1 MITQSSNNIECPEC
15 GYNIDVNN
23 ILQHQISE
31 GLKNELA
38 KKDVFYQNQQQDIER
53 QKQILAAEKKEQDNI
68 FSQRIETE
76 KKVIYSQLK
85 NQLEEEQSASLK
97 ILQQELK
104 EKSEQLKGFN
114 EAKKD
119 IEQLKREKDE
129 LHGQITLEKERE
141 FSEKLKDEKLKIQ
154 KQADE
159 TSNLKIID
167 LQNEQSATFQM
178 LQQELKEKS
187 EQLKD
192 FNEAKANIERLK
204 REKDELH
211 GQITLEKE
219 REFSEKLKDEK
230 LKIQKQA
237 DETSNLKIKELQI
250 QLEKQKELA
259 EEMQRKA
266 EQGSM
271 QSQGE
276 VQELAIEEWLKNSFP
291 LDNIEEVKKG
301 ERGADCLQIVHTR
314 TRQNCGSIY
323 YESKRTKSFQTTWI
337 EKFKNDIQNKN
348 ATLGV
353 LVTEVM
359 PSDMERMGL
368 KEGVWICTFEEF
380 KGLCVVLRESVIK
393 FSEAKANQENKGD
406 KMEMLYNYLISNE
419 FKLQVEG
426 IVEGFSQMKS
436 DLDSEKRA
444 MASIWKKREKQLE
457 KVLLN
462 TTNMHGA
469 IRGIAGS
476 SIQPVALLELDSDEY
491 SSSSKSLDF

>member
-1 MITQSSNNIECPEC
+1 
-15 GYNIDVNN
+15 
-23 ILQHQISE
+23 
-31 GLKNELA
+31 
-38 KKDVFYQNQQQDIER
+38 
-53 QKQILAAEKKEQDNI
+53 
-68 FSQRIETE
+68 
-76 KKVIYSQLK
+76 
-85 NQLEEEQSASLK
+85 
-97 ILQQELK
+97 
-104 EKSEQLKGFN
+104 
-114 EAKKD
+114 
-119 IEQLKREKDE
+119 
-129 LHGQITLEKERE
+129 
-141 FSEKLKDEKLKIQ
+141 
-154 KQADE
+154 
-159 TSNLKIID
+159 
-167 LQNEQSATFQM
+167 M